1 MKITDDGNYL
11 CTLGEDNAVKIFEI
25 ISFDLIN
32 MFLLNFAVNT
42 CCWLTKGIGTSAKFL
57 LAVSDKNS
65 PDIYIIEALGDKKQ
79 EFQKIEKKHFN
90 PVVTMDYIP
99 NFDFV
104 ISCDEVGMIEY
115 WRWVDEQCYFPK
127 QSVKFR
133 YKTDTDLYELFK
145 IKTRP
150 YQINFSTNGLMFS
163 LTATDKKIRVFNTLT
178 GKLSSIYKSKFSTK
192 IVSNTNS
199 LNRPK
204 M

>member
-11 CTLGEDNAVKIFEI
+11 CTLGADNAVKIFEI

-32 MFLLNFAVNT
+32 MFLLDFAVNT
-42 CCWLTKGIGTSAKFL
+42 CCWLTRGHGTAAKFL

-79 EFQKIEKKHFN
+79 EFQKIEKKHSN

-104 ISCDEVGMIEY
+104 ISCDEIGMIEY
-115 WRWVDEQCYFPK
+115 WRWVDTLCYFPK

-133 YKTDTDLYELFK
+133 YKTDTNLYELFK
-145 IKTRP
+145 LKTRP
-150 YQINFSTNGLMFS
+150 YQINFSPNGLMFS
-163 LTATDKKIRVFNTLT
+163 LTASDKKIRVFNTLT
-178 GKLSSIYKSKFSTK
+178 GNYFLF
-192 IVSNTNS
+192 
-199 LNRPK
+199 L
-204 M
+204 